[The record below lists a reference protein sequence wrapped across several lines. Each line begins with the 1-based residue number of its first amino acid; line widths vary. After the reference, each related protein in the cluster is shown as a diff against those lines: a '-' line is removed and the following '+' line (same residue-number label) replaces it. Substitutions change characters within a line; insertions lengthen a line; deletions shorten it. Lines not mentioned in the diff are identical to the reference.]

1 MKNLSTVL
9 HSSCTSLHSHQTL
22 RQLHSWQCKCSLSS
36 TSSSS
41 TFIPCV
47 LLITILCT
55 GWYLIVDLICISL
68 MISDVDHLFMDL
80 LEPDFFFFEKCL
92 FKSSAQFLIRLLD
105 FILFYF
111 CCWIVWVMYFC
122 ILTPYKLY
130 DLQIF
135 SSILRLPFPFAG
147 SFLWCWEVY

>member
-1 MKNLSTVL
+1 MVVLLFIVLVFNFFFFLKNLSTVL

-80 LEPDFFFFEKCL
+80 LEPDFFFFWKMSIQILCPI
-92 FKSSAQFLIRLLD
+92 FNQIAGFY
-105 FILFYF
+105 FILFLLLNCMSY
-111 CCWIVWVMYFC
+111 V
-122 ILTPYKLY
+122 
-130 DLQIF
+130 
-135 SSILRLPFPFAG
+135 
-147 SFLWCWEVY
+147 FLHLNPL